1 MIPFIKLCM
10 FLILL
15 VTMLGYQNPSITFI
29 SVLNPTDAAPLVGNI
44 GPEES
49 YLGLRSIGS
58 MGGEVPA

>member
-1 MIPFIKLCM
+1 
-10 FLILL
+10 
-15 VTMLGYQNPSITFI
+15 MLGYQNPSITFI